1 MPQQPPPPNTPGGSA
16 FDPPPAQPKPAPLP
30 LPLERVE
37 DPPEILE
44 FTIEFPVGCKNHHI
58 EEARGLIYGAAT
70 SGIDWEK
77 LHNNEE
83 DAISPTSKIL
93 LEIAHRLP
101 A

>member
-1 MPQQPPPPNTPGGSA
+1 MPHPPPPNTPSGNP
-16 FDPPPAQPKPAPLP
+16 FDPPPAPPKPAPLP
-30 LPLERVE
+30 LDPVE
-37 DPPEILE
+37 PPPETMEL
-44 FTIEFPVGCKNHHI
+44 TIEFPVGCKNHHI

-83 DAISPTSKIL
+83 NAISPTSKIL